1 MNNNLPDGDKGQKD
15 LPGYRGVPKISNMVM
30 IMWGLVLLLVAS
42 AGLAHVAGGLQSLG
56 VIWAYHICA
65 TTGGLCEHPD
75 WLAIGAGGIAAAY
88 LLLRRV
94 SV

>member
-1 MNNNLPDGDKGQKD
+1 MTKKV
-15 LPGYRGVPKISNMVM
+15 RKTCWVTVVSRRFNMVM

-56 VIWAYHICA
+56 VIWAYRICA

-75 WLAIGAGGIAAAY
+75 WLVIGAGGIAAAY
-88 LLLRRV
+88 LLLRRI